1 MPDVRF
7 LQIHTLTTYPA
18 ALLNRD
24 DAGLAKRL
32 PFGGTT
38 RARISSQ
45 CQKRH
50 WRMASDQWALC
61 RIPDLSDRDFGIRS
75 RRIFSDRIASP
86 LISEGFD
93 ASNVIEVVSALRERL
108 FPKQDDGTTAEGD
121 GDSGSGRRRTRQ
133 KADDQLVSLRFD
145 QAFLLGRAEIE
156 YLTDLCRRVLAGNDE
171 LKQALF
177 EKPKKKSSLT
187 PFQRDLR
194 ADLTDN
200 LKEIA
205 KGTIVPRSVEA
216 ALFGRMVTSDLVSNP
231 DAAIHVA
238 HAFTVHEIER
248 ELDFMTAVD
257 DLKDASEGDDAGAA
271 GMFDMELASGLYY
284 GYVVVDTPLLVKN
297 LSKDRAIA
305 GKVVEHLVHLIAQVS
320 PGAKKGSTAPYAWA
334 ELVLVEAGARQP
346 RTLANAFRTAIP
358 LRRNS
363 GALLETAVAKMEDH
377 VSKLDGGYGRHEA
390 RRVLNLSDT
399 KLASAAPLDL
409 DALAEWS
416 GHAVCAGV
424 AQ

>member
-1 MPDVRF
+1 MGSRTKEIVGVILDRASAQGFFPEP
-7 LQIHTLTTYPA
+7 T
-18 ALLNRD
+18 RD
-24 DAGLAKRL
+24 AVERVFVTQLYGKNAEDPKKR
-32 PFGGTT
+32 
-38 RARISSQ
+38 
-45 CQKRH
+45 
-50 WRMASDQWALC
+50 
-61 RIPDLSDRDFGIRS
+61 
-75 RRIFSDRIASP
+75 
-86 LISEGFD
+86 
-93 ASNVIEVVSALRERL
+93 
-108 FPKQDDGTTAEGD
+108 
-121 GDSGSGRRRTRQ
+121 
-133 KADDQLVSLRFD
+133 
-145 QAFLLGRAEIE
+145 
-156 YLTDLCRRVLAGNDE
+156 
-171 LKQALF
+171 QALF
-177 EKPKKKSSLT
+177 FGEPEIEFLTEKAA
-187 PFQRDLR
+187 DALR
-194 ADLTDN
+194 AETPEKAAQTAETFFKESREN
-200 LKEIA
+200 LRALKNGAGLE
-205 KGTIVPRSVEA
+205 S
-216 ALFGRMVTSDLVSNP
+216 ALFGRMVTSDPAANT